1 MSHWRGDTESKKPH
15 ADAAVARPI
24 RDGAGLPTGGLNA
37 GSLSAALE
45 RVGMEEEEE
54 EEEEEELEFGG
65 LPESPSSGTPEGVD
79 PPNESGK
86 MPTSS

>member
-1 MSHWRGDTESKKPH
+1 MSHWRGDTESKKPP
-15 ADAAVARPI
+15 ANAAVARPL

-65 LPESPSSGTPEGVD
+65 LPASPGSATPNGAD
-79 PPNESGK
+79 SPNGPGK
-86 MPTSS
+86 KPTPS